1 SFEKKRAPPKRGR
14 SPVRSPSYP
23 RNVRVVFEHIDVL
36 VGQLAIIRL
45 RHGSIVDA
53 GAVRITGQ
61 RLLGF
66 RIVRVAFV
74 LHGSPP
80 TRPPVASWHSNDAV
94 GKGGARQSDS
104 WSPLFPHKRRL
115 RLLAGDSPC

>member
-1 SFEKKRAPPKRGR
+1 AAHGLVRQPVLRSGSSQLLDGIERGTAYPSRKRRTAARTTTSFEKNEPRR
-14 SPVRSPSYP
+14 SGAVHRFGSRSYP
-23 RNVRVVFEHIDVL
+23 RDVRVVFEHIDVL

-53 GAVRITGQ
+53 GAVRIPGK

-80 TRPPVASWHSNDAV
+80 T
-94 GKGGARQSDS
+94 
-104 WSPLFPHKRRL
+104 
-115 RLLAGDSPC
+115 